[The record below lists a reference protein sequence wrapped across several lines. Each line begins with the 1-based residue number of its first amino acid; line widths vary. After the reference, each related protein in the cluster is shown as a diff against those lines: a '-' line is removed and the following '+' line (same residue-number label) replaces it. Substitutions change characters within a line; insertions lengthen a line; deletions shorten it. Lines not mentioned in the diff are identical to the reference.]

1 MKFSIVIPTYNRAGE
16 LRATLRSLS
25 KLESPDPW
33 EVIVADNNST
43 DDTRQVVLDAATG
56 FPVELRYVFEREQG
70 RSAALNAA
78 IRESRGSI
86 IVTTD
91 DDVRVAPD
99 WLSHASDALERFDCD
114 YVGGRVLPLWG
125 APRPEWIPNHGGKQW
140 AVIALLDYG
149 DEPIP
154 FFTQAH
160 RVPLGVNMA
169 FRREAFDRAGLWDNR
184 VGRRKGTL
192 LGQEVR
198 EWMSRARDA
207 GLRGWYAPAMTVRHV
222 IQADRLNKRY
232 FRRWYHWNGI
242 SRALMYRNAWIDMQA
257 PESAEPRFLSRTA
270 LPRRPALLLPQGG
283 ARGAPDARAGVARRR
298 GSQLRCRVVVVVLQR
313 RRGAALEGSPPDA
326 AAKQQG
332 KAGRGAG
339 HLDPSRDWLTNLER
353 RHERVVIGNRAF
365 RVEHFGACHGEVRR
379 VLRYHT

>member
-1 MKFSIVIPTYNRAGE
+1 MKFSIVIPTYNRAEE
-16 LRATLRSLS
+16 LRATLQSLS
-25 KLESPDPW
+25 ELEPPDSW

-43 DDTRQVVLDAATG
+43 DDTGQVVRDAAPG

-99 WLSHASDALERFDCD
+99 WLSHASEALERLDCD

-169 FRREAFDRAGLWDNR
+169 FRREAFDRAGLWDNS

-207 GLRGWYAPAMTVRHV
+207 GLRGSYAPAMTVRHV

-232 FRRWYHWNGI
+232 FRRWYYWNGI

-257 PESAEPRFLSRTA
+257 PESAELDFSRVPHFLGVPRFFYR
-270 LPRRPALLLPQGG
+270 
-283 ARGAPDARAGVARRR
+283 
-298 GSQLRCRVVVVVLQR
+298 
-313 RRGAALEGSPPDA
+313 
-326 AAKQQG
+326 
-332 KAGRGAG
+332 KAVR
-339 HLDPSRDWLTNLER
+339 
-353 RHERVVIGNRAF
+353 
-365 RVEHFGACHGEVRR
+365 EVRR
-379 VLRYHT
+379 MLVQAWRGDAVGSFDAELWLWFFSGVVAQRWKDRHLTRPPSSREKRVEVRDTSTLHGIG